1 MAFGAARGGIFNMM
15 VIQGLRLSGIG
26 VGIGIVAA
34 LVLTSTMKSLLVG
47 VAPTDPLT
55 FGAMAAAFLVI
66 SAVACGLPALRASRM
81 DPMVAL
87 RDE

>member
-1 MAFGAARGGIFNMM
+1 MRGGILNMM

-34 LVLTSTMKSLLVG
+34 LVLTSATKSMLVG

-55 FGAMAAAFLVI
+55 FAAMGAAFLVI